1 MSFAFQGKVMQTE
14 GALGVGLINVV
25 RGSTV
30 TIVSGILF
38 CPAGH
43 FWQCF
48 PVSSVG
54 SAVIVTAGGVLW
66 TCTGHQSQ
74 PLSESAVKLA
84 RAASG
89 RLRKSFSMDRD

>member
-1 MSFAFQGKVMQTE
+1 MQSE

-30 TIVSGILF
+30 TIVSGSLL
-38 CPAGH
+38 CPAGRLR
-43 FWQCF
+43 QCF

-54 SAVIVTAGGVLW
+54 SAVIVTAGGILW
-66 TCTGHQSQ
+66 TWTGHQPQ

-89 RLRKSFSMDRD
+89 TLRKSFSMERD